1 MENKENQAFQYTYSA
16 KEQEELRRI
25 REKYASEKSECEDKM
40 ERLRRLD
47 RGVYGKAQAVSLTL
61 GVIGTLI
68 FGFGMSLVMSE
79 LATIIGIG
87 SVTALVVGVI
97 AGVIGGGVAALAY
110 PAYSFMLERERE
122 KIAPEIIRLTDELLK

>member
-68 FGFGMSLVMSE
+68 FGFGMSLVISE
-79 LATIIGIG
+79 LPEILGMGSLTALIIGIVAG
-87 SVTALVVGVI
+87 TVGG
-97 AGVIGGGVAALAY
+97 AVAALAY
-110 PAYSFMLERERE
+110 PAYSFILEHERA